1 VEFLLEIL
9 KYTLPSLVVFA
20 TAYFL
25 LKQHLDDKYKLA
37 LLSYRGEG
45 QKITL
50 PLRLQAYERYA
61 LLCDRIS
68 LSNLLLRV
76 RTPNMTVRELK
87 ATLFISINQEFE
99 HNASMQIYI
108 SHVLWQILKV
118 AKDETVATVMIAS
131 QGLDPNA
138 DAEMLASAILNLSTQ
153 NDNSPLEKAIMAI
166 RTELSSMY

>member
-1 VEFLLEIL
+1 VETLLEIL
-9 KYTLPSLVVFA
+9 KYTLPSLVVFG

-61 LLCDRIS
+61 LLCDRI
-68 LSNLLLRV
+68 NLPNLIMRV
-76 RTPNMTVRELK
+76 RTPEMTVRDLK
-87 ATLFISINQEFE
+87 TVLYISINQEFE

-108 SHVLWQILKV
+108 SQVLWQILKI
-118 AKDETVATVMIAS
+118 AKEDTVQTVMIAA
-131 QGLDPNA
+131 QNLDPNA
-138 DAEMLASAILNLSTQ
+138 PAELLVNEILKLQDSNENSAV
-153 NDNSPLEKAIMAI
+153 EKAIMAI
-166 RTELSSMY
+166 RTELSTMY

>member
-1 VEFLLEIL
+1 VELLLELL

-68 LSNLLLRV
+68 LPNLVLRV
-76 RTPNMTVRELK
+76 RTPEMRVKDLR
-87 ATLFISINQEFE
+87 AALFISINQEYE

-108 SHVLWQILKV
+108 SQVLSEILKA
-118 AKDETVATVMIAS
+118 AKEDTLAS
-131 QGLDPNA
+131 VILAGQDLDPNA
-138 DAEMLASAILNLSTQ
+138 DSELLATKILQIYNQTETAST
-153 NDNSPLEKAIMAI
+153 DKAIIAI

>member
-1 VEFLLEIL
+1 
-9 KYTLPSLVVFA
+9 
-20 TAYFL
+20 
-25 LKQHLDDKYKLA
+25 
-37 LLSYRGEG
+37 
-45 QKITL
+45 
-50 PLRLQAYERYA
+50 
-61 LLCDRIS
+61 LCDRIS

>member
-1 VEFLLEIL
+1 
-9 KYTLPSLVVFA
+9 
-20 TAYFL
+20 
-25 LKQHLDDKYKLA
+25 

-118 AKDETVATVMIAS
+118 AKDETVATVMIAAKE
-131 QGLDPNA
+131 LDPNA
-138 DAEMLASAILNLSTQ
+138 DAEELASAILKLSTQ

>member
-1 VEFLLEIL
+1 VESLLEIL

-61 LLCDRIS
+61 LLCDRI
-68 LSNLLLRV
+68 NLPNLIMRV
-76 RTPNMTVRELK
+76 RTPEMTVRDLK
-87 ATLFISINQEFE
+87 TVLFISINQEFE

-108 SHVLWQILKV
+108 SQVLWQILKI
-118 AKDETVATVMIAS
+118 AKEDTVKTVMIAA

-138 DAEMLASAILNLSTQ
+138 PAELLVNEIFKMQDSNENSAV
-153 NDNSPLEKAIMAI
+153 EKAIIAI
-166 RTELSSMY
+166 RTELSTMY